1 MIFDSCYFSII
12 KTLIGFVD
20 IFNLN
25 VFLFIFHVNFSSR
38 ISIFYCIRRFFISI
52 SVLVILVHQV

>member
-1 MIFDSCYFSII
+1 MICAISLTDKVKIMIFDSCYFSII

-25 VFLFIFHVNFSSR
+25 VFCFCFHVNFSSS
-38 ISIFYCIRRFFISI
+38 ISIFLLST
-52 SVLVILVHQV
+52 